1 VGAGIELVRFE
12 RTGLDSAMPDWL
24 VGRRHPG
31 SDREGANAMALRHK
45 SPLEVSDL
53 LPGYTDITEI
63 GDGEMATVY
72 SAKESESGRSVA
84 LKLLNV
90 REISP
95 ADLETLLRET
105 SVLET
110 LSVHPNIVTLYRTEV
125 TPDGRP
131 VLVMDLCQGPVAH
144 GVAPEGGMEPAHA
157 VSTVIK
163 IAGAL
168 ETAHRAGIVHGSV
181 TPRKLLM
188 HHGEPALADLG
199 VARLRS
205 SSDTAGVI
213 GFDTLYAAPEML
225 EGTPATTATDIYELA
240 STLYLLLAGH
250 AAFRSFD
257 GEAPAA
263 VIVRIL
269 RDPIQPLLAQG
280 VPMALSDLLVQAMAK
295 NPLKR
300 PSSALELA
308 DRLKAIE
315 DAQSWPPTSY
325 FVVGE
330 SAYRFLAPMPSSE
343 VDEIGSLEPG
353 DDAWSFAGA
362 AQPEAA
368 GRNGVT
374 GLVPLPAGSP
384 GERTPRSN
392 GTSGSQVPAASLLW
406 FASTARDRIA
416 SHEPPRFDAGWVPP
430 DRHPAWSPRPI
441 ARHAPAP
448 VVAPTTRVERHV
460 IAPTPIREIASRRI
474 VASRPTPTT
483 SPNTGRRFAAPD
495 PLLRLLSSASPH
507 QDPATPVIHPRF
519 LDPRPR
525 NVPDRARETRPD
537 GEGTAHTPAPGGVD
551 PTPAPDSFGYPS
563 PDLVEQAILRPGPPG
578 GLPGRSGASPEPSPD
593 EPDETGRGRHAKPP
607 RHQRDDGEAPT

>member
-1 VGAGIELVRFE
+1 
-12 RTGLDSAMPDWL
+12 MPDFRHAGL
-24 VGRRHPG
+24 AGRATAHPG
-31 SDREGANAMALRHK
+31 TGGKGANGMALRHK
-45 SPLEVSDL
+45 SPLEVSEL
-53 LPGYTDITEI
+53 LPGYAGIKEI

-95 ADLETLLRET
+95 ADLESLLRET

-131 VLVMDLCQGPVAH
+131 VLVMDLCQGPVAD
-144 GVAPEGGMEPAHA
+144 GAAREGGMEPAHA
-157 VSTVIK
+157 VSIAIK

-188 HHGEPALADLG
+188 THHGEPALADLG

-225 EGTPATTATDIYELA
+225 EGTTATTATDIYELA

-269 RDPIQPLLAQG
+269 RDPIQPLLAEG

-330 SAYRFLAPMPSSE
+330 SAYRFLEPMPSSE
-343 VDEIGSLEPG
+343 VDVIGSLEAG
-353 DDAWSFAGA
+353 DEAWSYASA
-362 AQPEAA
+362 TQPQAA
-368 GRNGVT
+368 GRGGDA
-374 GLVPLPAGSP
+374 GLAPLPAGSP
-384 GERTPRSN
+384 DERTPRSN
-392 GTSGSQVPAASLLW
+392 GGSGFEVPAASLLW

-416 SHEPPRFDAGWVPP
+416 NHEPPRFDGGWVPP
-430 DRHPAWSPRPI
+430 DGPHPAGSPLPI
-441 ARHAPAP
+441 TRHAPAP
-448 VVAPTTRVERHV
+448 VVAATTKVERHV
-460 IAPTPIREIASRRI
+460 IVPTPIREIASRRI
-474 VASRPTPTT
+474 VASRPTLTT

-495 PLLRLLSSASPH
+495 PLLRLLSSAAPH
-507 QDPATPVIHPRF
+507 QDPGPPEVHPRF
-519 LDPRPR
+519 LDPQPR
-525 NVPDRARETRPD
+525 KDPGRVDEAPPER
-537 GEGTAHTPAPGGVD
+537 EGTAEAPPPGGHG
-551 PTPAPDSFGYPS
+551 PTRALDFFGYPS
-563 PDLVEQAILRPGPPG
+563 PDIVEQTILRPGPPG
-578 GLPGRSGASPEPSPD
+578 GSDEPSPE
-593 EPDETGRGRHAKPP
+593 EPDPTRTGRYTKPP
-607 RHQRDDGEAPT
+607 RRPRDDGETPT

>member
-1 VGAGIELVRFE
+1 
-12 RTGLDSAMPDWL
+12 
-24 VGRRHPG
+24 
-31 SDREGANAMALRHK
+31 MALRHK

-53 LPGYTDITEI
+53 LPGYADITEI

-84 LKLLNV
+84 LKLLNA

-95 ADLETLLRET
+95 ADLGSLLRET

-131 VLVMDLCQGPVAH
+131 VLVMDLCQGPVAA
-144 GVAPEGGMEPAHA
+144 GAAREGGMEPAHA
-157 VSTVIK
+157 VSIAIK

-188 HHGEPALADLG
+188 THHGEPALADLG

-213 GFDTLYAAPEML
+213 GFETLYAAPEML
-225 EGTPATTATDIYELA
+225 EGTTATTATDIYELA

-263 VIVRIL
+263 VIIRIL
-269 RDPIQPLLAQG
+269 RDPIQPLLAEG
-280 VPMALSDLLVQAMAK
+280 VPMALSDLLVQAMDK

-300 PSSALELA
+300 PASALELA
-308 DRLKAIE
+308 DGLKVIE
-315 DAQSWPPTSY
+315 EAQSWPPTSY

-330 SAYRFLAPMPSSE
+330 SAYRFLEPMPSSE
-343 VDEIGSLEPG
+343 VDMIGSLEAG
-353 DDAWSFAGA
+353 DEAWSYASA
-362 AQPEAA
+362 APPQAA
-368 GRNGVT
+368 GRDGEA
-374 GLVPLPAGSP
+374 GLAPLPAGSP
-384 GERTPRSN
+384 DEWTPRSN
-392 GTSGSQVPAASLLW
+392 PGSGFEVPAASLLW
-406 FASTARDRIA
+406 FAPTARDRIA
-416 SHEPPRFDAGWVPP
+416 IYEPPRFDGGWVPP
-430 DRHPAWSPRPI
+430 DGLHPAGSPRPI
-441 ARHAPAP
+441 TRHAPAP
-448 VVAPTTRVERHV
+448 VVAPTTKVERHV

-495 PLLRLLSSASPH
+495 PLLRLLSSAAPRE
-507 QDPATPVIHPRF
+507 DPGPPVVHPRF
-519 LDPRPR
+519 LDPQPR
-525 NVPDRARETRPD
+525 QNPGRARETPPP
-537 GEGTAHTPAPGGVD
+537 GEGPVGTAPPGG
-551 PTPAPDSFGYPS
+551 PGPASTLDFFDYPS
-563 PDLVEQAILRPGPPG
+563 PDMVEQTILRPGPADD
-578 GLPGRSGASPEPSPD
+578 SDEPSPE
-593 EPDETGRGRHAKPP
+593 EPDPTRPGRHSKPA
-607 RHQRDDGEAPT
+607 RRRRDDGETPT

>member
-1 VGAGIELVRFE
+1 
-12 RTGLDSAMPDWL
+12 
-24 VGRRHPG
+24 
-31 SDREGANAMALRHK
+31 MALRHK
-45 SPLEVSDL
+45 SRLEVSDL
-53 LPGYTDITEI
+53 LPGYSDITEI

-131 VLVMDLCQGPVAH
+131 VLVMDLCQGPVAD
-144 GVAPEGGMEPAHA
+144 GGASEGGMEPAHA
-157 VSTVIK
+157 VSIAIK

-188 HHGEPALADLG
+188 THHGEPALADLG

-213 GFDTLYAAPEML
+213 GTETLYAAPEML

-263 VIVRIL
+263 VILRIL
-269 RDPIQPLLAQG
+269 RDPIQPLLAEG
-280 VPMALSDLLVQAMAK
+280 VPMALSDLLVQALAK

-343 VDEIGSLEPG
+343 VDAIGSLEPG
-353 DDAWSFAGA
+353 DDAWSFAGTA
-362 AQPEAA
+362 HAEAA
-368 GRNGVT
+368 GRNGET

-384 GERTPRSN
+384 DERTPRSN
-392 GTSGSQVPAASLLW
+392 GASGFEVPAASLLW
-406 FASTARDRIA
+406 FAPTARDRIA
-416 SHEPPRFDAGWVPP
+416 SHEPPRFDGGWVPP
-430 DRHPAWSPRPI
+430 DGPHPAWSPRPI

-448 VVAPTTRVERHV
+448 VVAPTTKVERHV
-460 IAPTPIREIASRRI
+460 IAPTPIRKIASRRI

-495 PLLRLLSSASPH
+495 PLLRLLSSAAPH
-507 QDPATPVIHPRF
+507 QDPAPPVVHPRF
-519 LDPRPR
+519 LDPRAR
-525 NVPDRARETRPD
+525 KVPDRARETPPE
-537 GEGTAHTPAPGGVD
+537 GEGTAAAPAPGGVG
-551 PTPAPDSFGYPS
+551 PAPAPDSFGYPS

-578 GLPGRSGASPEPSPD
+578 GSPGPPPEHSTD
-593 EPDETGRGRHAKPP
+593 EPDATGRDRHAKPP
-607 RHQRDDGEAPT
+607 RHRRDDEEAPA